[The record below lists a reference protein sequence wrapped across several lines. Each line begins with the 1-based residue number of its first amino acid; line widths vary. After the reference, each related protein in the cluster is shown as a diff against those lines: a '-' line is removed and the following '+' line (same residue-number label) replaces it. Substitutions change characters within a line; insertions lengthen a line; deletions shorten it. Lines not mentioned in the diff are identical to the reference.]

1 MKFINFPIFLLSL
14 ALGLL
19 FVYLSNPDVK
29 KIVVYPTPDNLDS
42 IQYQDKS
49 SNCFKA
55 NAEEVSCPTDS
66 SKIFDIPLQE

>member
-42 IQYQDKS
+42 IQYKDKS